1 MLVCHYCQHV
11 VQIVDSLN
19 EDGGVAVE
27 RDKSKMKQLLL
38 FAKAAD
44 SRPKSDDSDEEMLD
58 TDQRP
63 SEEIAN
69 WLGIDKSNAVQ
80 DRPS

>member
-44 SRPKSDDSDEEMLD
+44 SDEEMLD